1 MNTDE
6 TSQLKHL
13 NRSAGLAA
21 GIAGV
26 ASIIMIGS
34 TAAYASHTVVT
45 VGGVSTPASVPVTGD
60 NTSDITFE
68 TDYGVPMLCENSAI
82 SGTVNRGATVSV
94 GNTVGTIG
102 SLTLSDCTATSLGFD
117 VIVTMEGQNIDVRAD
132 SDSGDPI
139 PVDIQVDA
147 DVVDTTSGTAC
158 RFHATGSVR
167 GVINPGSGSPDGTI
181 VLQNGFDLLIDSAGG
196 SSTGSSCGGEIYAGD
211 LAQALGGDFDLVTSG
226 PNAGPINH

>member
-1 MNTDE
+1 M
-6 TSQLKHL
+6 KHL
-13 NRSAGLAA
+13 TRSAGIAA
-21 GIAGV
+21 GIASMV
-26 ASIIMIGS
+26 MIGS
-34 TAAYASHTVVT
+34 TAAYAAHTVVT

-60 NTSDITFE
+60 NTNDITFE
-68 TDYGVPMLCENSAI
+68 TNYGVPMTCLDSAI

-102 SLTLSDCTATSLGFD
+102 SLTLSNCTATSLKFD
-117 VIVTMEGQNIDVRAD
+117 VIVTMEGQDINVRAD
-132 SDSGDPI
+132 SNSGEPI

-147 DVVDTTSGTAC
+147 DVVDTTSGTQC
-158 RFHATGSVR
+158 RFHATGSVQ

-181 VLQNGFDLLIDSAGG
+181 ELQPGFDLLIDSAGG

>member
-1 MNTDE
+1 MKRLT
-6 TSQLKHL
+6 
-13 NRSAGLAA
+13 RSAGIAA
-21 GIAGV
+21 GIASMV
-26 ASIIMIGS
+26 MIGS

-68 TDYGVPMLCENSAI
+68 TNYGVPMLCENSAI
-82 SGTVNRGATVSV
+82 SGTVERGATVAV

-102 SLTLSDCTATSLGFD
+102 SLTLSNCTATSLGFD
-117 VIVTMEGQNIDVRAD
+117 VIVTMEGQDITVRQHPA
-132 SDSGDPI
+132 SAGAPI

-147 DVVDTTSGTAC
+147 DVVDTGSGTAC

-181 VLQNGFDLLIDSAGG
+181 VLQNGFDLEIDSAGG
-196 SSTGSSCGGEIYAGD
+196 SPTGSSCGGEIYAGD